1 MRRAGGCDIRAVL
14 LRWVVYWRC
23 YHGVQM
29 PDTIHVLVVDADP
42 NVRSLLVAVLSRSP
56 FTVVDAGSGG
66 EAMAHLAR
74 EEFDVA
80 LVDVQLPDHSG
91 LDILRWARDADV
103 DAELI
108 VLTGHADVETAVE
121 AMRLGAYDFITKPWK
136 NPELLE
142 VVAKAAEKKALRR
155 ENSALREV
163 IHRRDG
169 LPTIIG
175 DSPAVAEVL
184 SVIGRVAATDSPVL
198 IHGESGT
205 GKELVARTIHL
216 RCKRAGRPFV
226 SINCSALPDTRLE
239 TELFGHRKGAF
250 SGAVTSRVGL
260 FEAANGGTL
269 FMDEIGEMSAA
280 MQVRLLRALDSGEVR
295 RVGEERAFHVDVRIV
310 AATAKDLTRE
320 ATEGRFRSDLFYRV
334 STVVVE
340 VPALR
345 QRREDVPL
353 LVQHFLSANVGAR
366 KPLSFAT
373 DALERLMAYDWPG
386 NIRELRNLVERLQI
400 LHEGADVHAA
410 DLPPELSRS
419 RPAAAVEG
427 EADPVLVP
435 LADVRCR
442 SLAPQHRP
450 GEPDR
455 GAGTTQ
461 AGDARGADGAS
472 RLRRAAHRG
481 LDLLAGRRRRHAG
494 GPCRR
499 GTGARDGGG
508 LGTRAR
514 VGRDSGVSTGSVVR
528 PGTDGRLP
536 TGHGAHGRAGAGV
549 RNSVATATLAVSSNV
564 YYLLP
569 APTPVAEAKPALSRW
584 ANLS

>member
-1 MRRAGGCDIRAVL
+1 
-14 LRWVVYWRC
+14 
-23 YHGVQM
+23 M
-29 PDTIHVLVVDADP
+29 PDAIHVLVVDDDT
-42 NVRSLLVAVLSRSP
+42 NVRSLLVAVLTRHP
-56 FTVVDAGSGG
+56 FTVIEAASGG
-66 EAMAHLAR
+66 EAMTHLAR

-80 LVDVQLPDHSG
+80 LVDIQLPDHSG
-91 LDILRWARDADV
+91 LEILRWARDADV

-136 NPELLE
+136 TPELLE

-163 IHRRDG
+163 ITRRDG

-175 DSPAVAEVL
+175 ESPVIAEVL
-184 SVIGRVAATDSPVL
+184 GVIGRVAATDSPVL

-216 RCKRAGRPFV
+216 RSRRAGRPFV
-226 SINCSALPDTRLE
+226 SINCGALPDSLLE

-320 ATEGRFRSDLFYRV
+320 ASEGRFRWDLFYRV

-353 LVQHFLSANVGAR
+353 LVQHFLGASIGAR
-366 KPLSFAT
+366 KPLTFAK

-400 LHEGADVHAA
+400 LHEASEVRAA
-410 DLPPELSRS
+410 DLPPELSRT
-419 RPAAAVEG
+419 RAPAAAEP
-427 EADPVLVP
+427 ENDPVLVS
-435 LADVRCR
+435 LADVERR
-442 SLAPQHRP
+442 HVERVLHAT
-450 GEPDR
+450 GWNK
-455 GAGTTQ
+455 A
-461 AGDARGADGAS
+461 
-472 RLRRAAHRG
+472 RAARV
-481 LDLLAGRRRRHAG
+481 LDVDVKTLNKKI
-494 GPCRR
+494 
-499 GTGARDGGG
+499 RDYS
-508 LGTRAR
+508 LEKR
-514 VGRDSGVSTGSVVR
+514 S
-528 PGTDGRLP
+528 
-536 TGHGAHGRAGAGV
+536 
-549 RNSVATATLAVSSNV
+549 
-564 YYLLP
+564 
-569 APTPVAEAKPALSRW
+569 
-584 ANLS
+584 